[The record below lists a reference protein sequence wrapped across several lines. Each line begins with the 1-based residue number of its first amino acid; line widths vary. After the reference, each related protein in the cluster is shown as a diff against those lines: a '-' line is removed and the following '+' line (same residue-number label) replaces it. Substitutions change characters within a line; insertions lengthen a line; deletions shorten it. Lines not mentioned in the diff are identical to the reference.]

1 MTRKLTD
8 PHTPVKRR
16 KTSRAKKGFVKK
28 WTSKTDAE
36 LMDFQNEMLD
46 TSKIL
51 KRSNY
56 YEKTQFNRSF
66 RFII

>member
-16 KTSRAKKGFVKK
+16 KTSRAKKGLVKK

-36 LMDFQNEMLD
+36 LMDFQNVSL
-46 TSKIL
+46 
-51 KRSNY
+51 
-56 YEKTQFNRSF
+56 
-66 RFII
+66 FITLVLFLVQHK